1 MTNQRLKLLFI
12 GDIFGEPGVEFVE
25 ELLPIIKKEY
35 NIDFVIGQAENV
47 SGRKG
52 FVKEDY
58 ERLKSSGVDAFTL
71 GNHVWAK
78 KEILE
83 IIHNEDVIRPANI
96 NPQYAGEGTRIFNI
110 KGMSLRVTQ
119 LMGITFNKLSPPW
132 NEEYADNFF
141 DCIDNII
148 KFKEKSDFHFIDFHA
163 ETTSEK
169 NVLGLYVDGKVDAIC
184 GTHTHVQ
191 TNDDKKLPNHTLY
204 ITDVGM
210 TGPANSAI
218 GADFESVYE
227 KMRFDRPSKF
237 EVSKNKQQFNAVIL
251 ELNNIN
257 KENNKINKLNI
268 AKN

>member
-1 MTNQRLKLLFI
+1 MTNQKIKLLFI

-25 ELLPIIKKEY
+25 EILPLIKKEY
-35 NIDFVIGQAENV
+35 LIDFVIAQAENV

-58 ERLKSSGVDAFTL
+58 LRLKKSGINAFTL

-83 IIHNEDVIRPANI
+83 IIHNDDVIRPANI
-96 NPQYAGEGTRIFNI
+96 NPQYAGEGSRVFDVDG
-110 KGMSLRVTQ
+110 KSLRVTQ

-132 NEEYADNFF
+132 NEDYADNFF
-141 DCIDNII
+141 DSIDNII
-148 KFKEKSDFHFIDFHA
+148 KFKEKCDFHFIDFHA

-169 NVLGLYVDGKVDAIC
+169 NVLGLYLDGKVDAVC

-191 TNDDKKLPNHTLY
+191 TNDDKKLPNFTLY

-210 TGPANSAI
+210 TGPSNSAI

-227 KMRFDRPSKF
+227 KMRFDKPSKF
-237 EVSKNKQQFNAVIL
+237 EVSKNKQQFNGVVM
-251 ELNNIN
+251 ELNTIY
-257 KENNKINKLNI
+257 KENNKIIKLNMV
-268 AKN
+268 KD

>member
-1 MTNQRLKLLFI
+1 MINQELKLLFI
-12 GDIFGEPGVEFVE
+12 GDIFGEPGIEFVE
-25 ELLPIIKKEY
+25 EILPSLINEY
-35 NIDFVIGQAENV
+35 SIDFVIAQAENV

-58 ERLKSSGVDAFTL
+58 ERLKKSGVNAFTL

-83 IIHNEDVIRPANI
+83 IIHNNDVIRPANI
-96 NPQYAGEGTRIFNI
+96 NPQYAGEGSRTFGI
-110 KGMSLRVTQ
+110 KGKTLRITQ

-148 KFKEKSDFHFIDFHA
+148 KYKDETDFHFVDFHA

-169 NVLGLYVDGKVDAIC
+169 NVLGLYLDGKVDAVC

-191 TNDDKKLPNHTLY
+191 TNDDKKLPNSTLY
-204 ITDVGM
+204 VTDVGM
-210 TGPANSAI
+210 TGPTNSAI
-218 GADFESVYE
+218 GADFDSVYE
-227 KMRFDRPSKF
+227 KMRFDKPSKF
-237 EVSKNKQQFNAVIL
+237 EVSKNKQQFNGVVLI
-251 ELNNIN
+251 LNNIY
-257 KENNKINKLNI
+257 KENNKIFKLNI
-268 AKN
+268 IKD